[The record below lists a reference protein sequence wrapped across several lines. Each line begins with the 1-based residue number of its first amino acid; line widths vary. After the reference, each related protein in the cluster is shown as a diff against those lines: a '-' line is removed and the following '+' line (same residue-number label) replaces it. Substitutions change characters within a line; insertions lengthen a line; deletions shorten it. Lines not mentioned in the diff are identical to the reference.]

1 MTLRG
6 AQMKLKENKAETEVN
21 FEVVKRLKIIKQ
33 ELLSIKEQL
42 S

>member
-6 AQMKLKENKAETEVN
+6 AQMKLRESKAETEVN
-21 FEVVKRLKIIKQ
+21 FEVVKRLKAIREELIQIKA
-33 ELLSIKEQL
+33 QL